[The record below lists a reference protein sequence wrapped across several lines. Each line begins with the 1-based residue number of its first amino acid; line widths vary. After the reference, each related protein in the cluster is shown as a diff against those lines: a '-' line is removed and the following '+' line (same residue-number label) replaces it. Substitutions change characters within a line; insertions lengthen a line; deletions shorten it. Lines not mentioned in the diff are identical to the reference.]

1 LPSFEPEGADHAVAI
16 KWVMNPLA
24 TPLEPAWPISE
35 QSALEL
41 SRDRAAHG
49 L

>member
-1 LPSFEPEGADHAVAI
+1 
-16 KWVMNPLA
+16 MNPLA
-24 TPLEPAWPISE
+24 TTLEPAWPIAE

-41 SRDRAAHG
+41 SRDRATHG